1 MWKVIIADDE
11 KLICKLVQ
19 TLVDWNSLGM
29 EIVGTAENG
38 LEALALIEE
47 KSPNI
52 LITDIRM
59 PGCNGLELIKQAREI
74 QPDIEIV
81 IISGYAHFE
90 YAQTAIAY
98 GVGNYILKPIKQAE
112 LTETLQKIVKRLEVS
127 YKNNLSGSL
136 PNAQND
142 LKKLRENLLKD
153 ILNGKTGFTADRM
166 EKDYYFKLQE
176 GVLQPF
182 LFKIDFDVEKTG
194 EAAFSI
200 ISQKAEELF
209 TVTMPGVCKEC
220 LFAFQDFTG
229 YGILNYGPE
238 NKDEVRKRL
247 REFLKQMEANK
258 NLFGDVEF
266 SLALGRGVTDINVL
280 PDAMEETKQIIAE
293 RLIEGCGRMLEGAP
307 IRSGMPK
314 QQLLEKYSKGI
325 EHAIEMMEEKEAR
338 EAGDS
343 LKEAVMRVPHITGRE
358 ILEMVLDAGK
368 LFVLRA
374 GTENTEKIQREFVFR
389 CGHCSH
395 REQLFAELNKLQAEM
410 IAEIKD
416 KREKE
421 ATRPIRVAK
430 QYILENYQKN
440 ITLEEI
446 CEMVGFSSAY
456 FSVMFK
462 KETGEGFAKYV
473 TRVRIDKAK
482 ELLRETNMPV
492 SEVCEKVGYNDRKHF
507 THTFHKM
514 TGVNPAEFRRLYG

>member
-182 LFKIDFDVEKTG
+182 LFKI
-194 EAAFSI
+194 
-200 ISQKAEELF
+200 L
-209 TVTMPGVCKEC
+209 
-220 LFAFQDFTG
+220 LH
-229 YGILNYGPE
+229 
-238 NKDEVRKRL
+238 
-247 REFLKQMEANK
+247 
-258 NLFGDVEF
+258 
-266 SLALGRGVTDINVL
+266 VL
-280 PDAMEETKQIIAE
+280 I
-293 RLIEGCGRMLEGAP
+293 
-307 IRSGMPK
+307 
-314 QQLLEKYSKGI
+314 
-325 EHAIEMMEEKEAR
+325 H
-338 EAGDS
+338 
-343 LKEAVMRVPHITGRE
+343 
-358 ILEMVLDAGK
+358 GK
-368 LFVLRA
+368 
-374 GTENTEKIQREFVFR
+374 
-389 CGHCSH
+389 
-395 REQLFAELNKLQAEM
+395 
-410 IAEIKD
+410 
-416 KREKE
+416 
-421 ATRPIRVAK
+421 
-430 QYILENYQKN
+430 
-440 ITLEEI
+440 
-446 CEMVGFSSAY
+446 SS
-456 FSVMFK
+456 
-462 KETGEGFAKYV
+462 
-473 TRVRIDKAK
+473 
-482 ELLRETNMPV
+482 
-492 SEVCEKVGYNDRKHF
+492 
-507 THTFHKM
+507 
-514 TGVNPAEFRRLYG
+514 